1 MTLLAPESAIVAG
14 ALAIPA
20 VVALYLL
27 KLRRRPLRVSSTVLW
42 MQAAHD
48 LQVNVPLRWLKASL
62 LLILQLLVVVC
73 LVLALG
79 RPALDRGASAAR
91 KVILI
96 IDRSASMSAV
106 DEGTAFSR
114 LDRARDQA
122 AKIIDDLSRGAGG
135 ATVGVISFAADPRV
149 LLGPTP
155 DLSLARDVVKAIG
168 PTDQPGDLAKA
179 VQIVSSLVSPVGGED
194 APDPALVVLL
204 SDGSFTAPA
213 GTALGDA
220 EFRFVRIGPTQES
233 SLIGVDNRGITAL
246 SARRDDKEPALV
258 RVFARVINAGRV
270 SMPTN
275 LTLAFDG
282 TPVSGRAV
290 TVPASDKDG
299 PGVASVSLELTSP
312 AGGVIT
318 VTLPGGDALAADDV
332 ASLILLPASR
342 PRVLLVSPASAAPAV
357 DGTLTPDQLLGDVL
371 AELPLASLDRKTDVE
386 YAALAR
392 ADLVAH
398 DLIIFDRVTPAAVPP
413 VATLSFGAGLPL
425 PGHTIASVDVSS
437 GDGGVGGVGAGT
449 YILTWKRTHPVLRD
463 VAADT
468 IYIARPLALAEPAP
482 DVIASSHIEDLA
494 RGTAGPLLRVSEIE
508 GHRHLIAA
516 FELAQT
522 NWPLQPGFTIF
533 LATSVEFLTG
543 KAGDAAALAASTSRA
558 IDVLVPAG
566 AERLTVEGAQRLSFD
581 VSVSQSASQRSI
593 GPLER
598 AGVYTIRADRGE
610 VAPRVAAINLADDT
624 ESALRTRD
632 QVQVSGQSVSA
643 AATGRAPAEIW
654 PWFVMVAGG
663 LLALEWLVFAIKSR
677 V

>member
-62 LLILQLLVVVC
+62 LLILQLLIVLC
-73 LVLALG
+73 LALALG
-79 RPALDRGASAAR
+79 RPALEQGASAAR

-106 DEGTAFSR
+106 DEGTSFSR

-155 DLSLARDVVKAIG
+155 DLSLARDVVNAIG

-220 EFRFVRIGPTQES
+220 EFRFVRVGPTQEN
-233 SLIGVDNRGITAL
+233 SLVGVDNRGITAL
-246 SARRDDKEPALV
+246 SARRDDKEPSLV
-258 RVFARVINAGRV
+258 RVFARVVNAGRV
-270 SMPTN
+270 SVSTN

-357 DGTLTPDQLLGDVL
+357 DGTLTPDELLGDVL
-371 AELPLASLDRKTDVE
+371 AELPLAGLDRKTDVE
-386 YAALAR
+386 YAALTL
-392 ADLVAH
+392 ADLAAH

-425 PGHTIASVDVSS
+425 PGHTVASVDLSS
-437 GDGGVGGVGAGT
+437 GDGSVGAGT

-468 IYIARPLALAEPAP
+468 IYIARPLALAEPGP
-482 DVIASSHIEDLA
+482 DVVAASQIEDLA
-494 RGTAGPLLRVSEIE
+494 RGAAGPLLRVSEVE

-566 AERLTVEGAQRLSFD
+566 AGRLTVEGAQQLSFD

-654 PWFVMVAGG
+654 PWFVMAAGV
-663 LLALEWLVFAIKSR
+663 LLAVEWIVFAIKSR